1 MSEPA
6 GKGAEGAPRLGI
18 RANLDQFL
26 LQTLLVFFVS
36 ITVGLERNVVP
47 LLAEEEFA
55 VASTSV
61 VLSFVVSFGFVK
73 ALLNLFGGRL
83 SESWGRKPLL
93 VVGWLAAVP
102 IPLIIIWA
110 PNWWWIVFANLLMGV
125 NQGLAWSMTVTSK
138 MDLVG
143 PRWREL
149 ATGINEFA
157 GYPGVATSALVT
169 GYLAASYGLRPTP
182 FYFGLA
188 VILAALGIAVF
199 LTRETLHHAHAEA
212 DIYEAGQTGSKTTA
226 GNGTSTEGAPSF
238 WDIFMFTT
246 WRDRAMFAAS
256 QAGLLH
262 KFTDALVWVSFPL
275 YFTAQGL
282 EVGEIGLIIGVY
294 GFTWGVLQLATGPM
308 SDRVGRK
315 WPIVAG
321 LLLCGGRR
329 LAHHCR
335 VGRSPVDRQR
345 RGYRGRHGPA
355 LPMPSGRGWRR
366 RPSPVARHISGG
378 IPHVA
383 GLGVRV
389 RCPDHRRH
397 LRPLELRLRVL
408 LYGSDHVRER
418 RHSCRLDVRD
428 CTRSAE
434 DHRRAGIV
442 TLNSPKPPGAPSQK
456 SSSHTSD
463 LKPLAMS
470 FSKSESTWF
479 DRACPEPAEGLT
491 TSGRRYSVFSTGA
504 WSQAIRCSAAQSI
517 KWSMPSLV
525 RA

>member
-1 MSEPA
+1 MSEAA
-6 GKGAEGAPRLGI
+6 GKGAEGALRLGI

-26 LQTLLVFFVS
+26 LQTLLVFFVG

-143 PRWREL
+143 PRWRGL

-157 GYPGVATSALVT
+157 GYSGVATSALVT

-212 DIYEAGQTGSKTTA
+212 DIYEAEQAGSKTTA
-226 GNGTSTEGAPSF
+226 GNGASTERVPSF
-238 WDIFMFTT
+238 GAIFMFTT

-282 EVGEIGLIIGVY
+282 KVGEIGLIIGVY
-294 GFTWGVLQLATGPM
+294 GFTWGVLQLVTGPM

-321 LLLCGGRR
+321 LILCGGGVW
-329 LAHHCR
+329 LT
-335 VGRSPVDRQR
+335 
-345 RGYRGRHGPA
+345 
-355 LPMPSGRGWRR
+355 
-366 RPSPVARHISGG
+366 
-378 IPHVA
+378 VA
-383 GLGVRV
+383 GSGVALWTGSAAAIGVGMALLYPCLLAAVADVAHPRWRGTSLGVYRMW
-389 RCPDHRRH
+389 
-397 LRPLELRLRVL
+397 
-408 LYGSDHVRER
+408 
-418 RHSCRLDVRD
+418 RD
-428 CTRSAE
+428 SGYAF
-434 DHRRAGIV
+434 
-442 TLNSPKPPGAPSQK
+442 GAL
-456 SSSHTSD
+456 TIGAISD
-463 LKPLAMS
+463 LWS
-470 FSKSESTWF
+470 FDYGF
-479 DRACPEPAEGLT
+479 YF
-491 TSGRRYSVFSTGA
+491 TSVTMFV
-504 WSQAIRCSAAQSI
+504 SAAI
-517 KWSMPSLV
+517 VAVWMYETAPARRKTIAAPV
-525 RA
+525 